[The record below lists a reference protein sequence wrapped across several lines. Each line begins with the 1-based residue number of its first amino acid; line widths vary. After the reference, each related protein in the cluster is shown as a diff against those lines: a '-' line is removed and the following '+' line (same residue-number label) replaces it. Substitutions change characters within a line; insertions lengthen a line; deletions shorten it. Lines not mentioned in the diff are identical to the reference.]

1 MITLIRPDLG
11 VPSGGTT
18 YDLRLLREWS
28 GSAVDVALPGS
39 WPFPSDADRARFA
52 LALAEASGS
61 VVVDGLVG
69 AACPDEIEVAVARG
83 VRVVLITHLPLDAD
97 VTLPDGVRMRL
108 HDTEQRALN
117 VASVVVVPS
126 HHALRALE
134 SGFRVTRPVV
144 VAEPGVDPAPLAL
157 GSEPPQLLILGA
169 LTPNKN
175 HAVVLDALIRV
186 PAGLPWRLV
195 IAGPGE
201 TSTLDQRVA
210 LLNAGGVGSVG
221 SQSSHG
227 ADEGPR
233 ERSDRT
239 PTGRVTFAGREG
251 NEAAAVTELARTE
264 QAQEAPGTPT
274 DRVTVTGAVTGRRLD
289 DLWHATDLL
298 LMPSL
303 VETYG
308 LVVTEALARGI
319 PAFVSRDTGAA
330 EALAGRPL
338 DQDASDLDAAEPD
351 DLAGRLLDPRDPEAW
366 ASALVRWL
374 SDPIERAG
382 VRRLA
387 VDNRTS
393 LNPWSE
399 TAAVIA
405 RAALG

>member
-28 GSAVDVALPGS
+28 GSVVDVALPGS

-52 LALAEASGS
+52 LALAGASGP

-69 AACPDEIEVAVARG
+69 ATCPDEIEVAVARG

-97 VTLPDGVRMRL
+97 VTLPHEVRMRL

-227 ADEGPR
+227 AAEGPR

-239 PTGRVTFAGREG
+239 PTGRVTFAGRDA
-251 NEAAAVTELARTE
+251 NETWSATDLEPTE
-264 QAQEAPGTPT
+264 QAPGTPT

-330 EALAGRPL
+330 EALAGRPV
-338 DQDASDLDAAEPD
+338 DQDAPDEDGAEPD

-374 SDPIERAG
+374 SDPIERA
-382 VRRLA
+382 RFRTLA
-387 VDNRTS
+387 ANRRTS
-393 LNPWSE
+393 LNPWSG
-399 TAAVIA
+399 TAAVMA